1 MRSLERHRDAGAYA
15 LGVLDKADAFRF
27 EDHLT
32 ECVRCRER
40 VSELAV
46 PARLLKAHGGSLA
59 HVFDPAA
66 APGPRLLDRLVDET
80 GRLRRARR
88 RRWLGAVATGV
99 VLAVVGPA
107 AAVLSAGGD
116 DGTVRVAAHDG
127 RSGMAAV
134 LTARERAWGTEVG
147 IQVRDGGAGRRVCE
161 LVAVG
166 DDGSREVVTT
176 WRAPGPAEPGRTAER
191 EWETRGGT
199 ALPRERIDR
208 FEVRDESGER
218 LLTLRPR

>member
-1 MRSLERHRDAGAYA
+1 MRPLERHRDAGAYA
-15 LGVLDKADAFRF
+15 LGVLDEADAFRF
-27 EDHLT
+27 EDHLM
-32 ECVRCRER
+32 ECVPCRDR
-40 VSELAV
+40 VSELAA
-46 PARLLKAHGGSLA
+46 PARLLKAHGRSVA
-59 HVFDPAA
+59 YVFDPAA
-66 APGPRLLDRLVDET
+66 APGPRLLGRLVDET
-80 GRLRRARR
+80 GRVRRTRR
-88 RRWLGAVATGV
+88 RRWLGAVAAGV

-107 AAVLSAGGD
+107 AAVMSAGGD
-116 DGTVRVAAHDG
+116 DGAVRVAAHDG

-147 IQVRDGGAGRRVCE
+147 IQVRDGGGGRRVCE

-176 WRAPGPAEPGRTAER
+176 WRGPGRVQPGQAAER

-199 ALPRERIDR
+199 ALAPERIDR
-208 FEVRDESGER
+208 FEVRDAGGER

>member
-32 ECVRCRER
+32 ECVHCRER
-40 VSELAV
+40 VSELAA
-46 PARLLKAHGGSLA
+46 PARLLRTHGRSVA

-66 APGPRLLDRLVDET
+66 APGPHLLDRLVVET
-80 GRLRRARR
+80 GRVRRAHR
-88 RRWLGAVATGV
+88 RRWLCAVAAGV

-107 AAVLSAGGD
+107 AAVLSAGGGD
-116 DGTVRVAAHDG
+116 AAVRVAAHDG

-176 WRAPGPAEPGRTAER
+176 WRAPGPAEPGRSVQR

-199 ALPRERIDR
+199 ALSPDRIDR
-208 FEVRDESGER
+208 FEVRDDEGER